1 MKILVTGGAGFIGG
15 HVAAGYLAAG
25 HEVVIIDDMSG
36 GKPENVPEKAR
47 LYRMDVR
54 SPEVREVFEKERPE
68 ILNHHAAQMDVRRS
82 VADPVFDAQVN
93 LVGFLNLLESGVRSG
108 LRRVVFA
115 SSGGTVYGDQERY
128 PGLETDRTAPLSP
141 YGIAKL
147 ATEHYLHFYHSTH
160 GVSWAALRYAN
171 VYGPRQNPHGEA
183 GVIAIFAT
191 KLLAGEQPVINGDGA
206 QTRDYVFIDDVV
218 RANLLAT
225 ASDYVGPLNIGTA
238 VETDVN
244 RLFRLI
250 REHVGSNAAEVHGP
264 AKPGEQARSSID
276 AARAGSVLGWRP
288 EVDLA
293 TGLERTVEFFRRKR
307 AAANS
312 PQIDPSATNR

>member
-25 HEVVIIDDMSG
+25 HEVAIIDDMSG
-36 GKPENVPEKAR
+36 GRPENVPAKAR

-93 LVGFLNLLESGVRSG
+93 LVGFLNLLESGVRTG

-147 ATEHYLHFYHSTH
+147 ATEHYLHFYRTEQNAYNFA
-160 GVSWAALRYAN
+160 VTDWERRRY
-171 VYGPRQNPHGEA
+171 
-183 GVIAIFAT
+183 F
-191 KLLAGEQPVINGDGA
+191 
-206 QTRDYVFIDDVV
+206 
-218 RANLLAT
+218 
-225 ASDYVGPLNIGTA
+225 
-238 VETDVN
+238 
-244 RLFRLI
+244 
-250 REHVGSNAAEVHGP
+250 
-264 AKPGEQARSSID
+264 
-276 AARAGSVLGWRP
+276 
-288 EVDLA
+288 
-293 TGLERTVEFFRRKR
+293 ER
-307 AAANS
+307 
-312 PQIDPSATNR
+312 I